1 MTTVRVLCSVV
12 VVVGSECSVAVA
24 VGSNFS
30 VVVVAAV
37 FGVIAV
43 VADVVIVVVV
53 VAVVVA
59 VEVFSRWRAESQAQ
73 PGYPLMVR
81 YFLTQISSFFPFYSV
96 EGIRFSLRAKD
107 GSKFIAK
114 WSV

>member
-12 VVVGSECSVAVA
+12 VVVGSVCSVAVA

-43 VADVVIVVVV
+43 VADVVIVVV
-53 VAVVVA
+53 VVVA

-96 EGIRFSLRAKD
+96 DGIRFSLRAKD
-107 GSKFIAK
+107 GSKFIAN